1 MAKLPPPLR
10 EGKIVQDY
18 KIGNTR
24 IMIGDSHLDYSLE
37 ARERLIRFFIFFIEK
52 VAFLSIIY
60 YNEKN
65 GGYLM

>member
-18 KIGNTR
+18 KMGNTR

-37 ARERLIRFFIFFIEK
+37 ARERLIRNVNRLLTEHYARELAAGRDIPQ
-52 VAFLSIIY
+52 
-60 YNEKN
+60 
-65 GGYLM
+65 